1 VLLEL
6 LLLDLGGELLGSQL
20 RHLGVWVGG
29 RGSGWGEARDGGGGG
44 KNPRVAKSYSRSG
57 RPYSSPSSAVCRRR
71 SKSLPPEWPPL
82 LLTRPPRRRGRG
94 HRAVGGGAA
103 GRIRPQYAMEEEAA
117 PSSCSSPDVPWRR
130 SRPPR
135 TRLQRWGAGER
146 RGDGGGGGADRVG
159 VR

>member
-1 VLLEL
+1 LRLGYRPNSTKGKNFYRLLFTPPL
-6 LLLDLGGELLGSQL
+6 SS
-20 RHLGVWVGG
+20 RHPILH
-29 RGSGWGEARDGGGGG
+29 GGG